1 MSGKSC
7 RRCIS
12 GSASIAVLALI
23 VCAISAQLTTVR
35 AGNGGG
41 GGGGASNGGGGSFL
55 QMFAAQQNPPD
66 ACYESSP
73 SLIPANGPIAS
84 PLTTSDEDEDDEDED
99 DEDEDDE
106 DDIIDDDDD
115 DEDDEEDDELGA
127 RLRGSSIFQYGS
139 SAPAKPAPRRCV
151 PDFVNAAFGRPVE
164 STSTCGNPPVRLC
177 DVPPPPTPEAPTAP
191 SSSSGPITTQPP
203 APQPSSPLRSLN
215 LRGPPG
221 CVVCDASHPRRRH
234 PPSYLTDLNNPS
246 NLTCWRSAPLSTHN
260 HHPHHISANTNNG
273 LHITRRP
280 ANVTLRLP
288 LGKKFEVTYVS
299 VQFCP
304 GSPRPDALALY
315 KSMDHGRT
323 WQALQFY
330 ATDCRRA
337 FGRAPRAAI
346 TRANEQEALCTELGA
361 SSPAAPARIAF
372 STLEGRP
379 SAADLDSSPVLQDW
393 VTATDIQVVLV
404 APQAPIVTPTVTV
417 ANGNQTLPIFQQ
429 PQSYQPPGAVHFAIA
444 DLAVGGRCKCNGH
457 ASRCTVVEGP
467 GGGSLA
473 CECRHNTAG
482 RDCERCRPFHFDR
495 PWGRATARDPHECR
509 AGHLLPIHSTRTRA
523 IGSRRRRRQQKTFTT
538 EGIAVKTTPTKR
550 WVKAAGLA
558 QGCRDFPALWREMVV
573 IEGEV
578 LGCKECRGAGQWEE
592 GFSARGEGV
601 F

>member
-1 MSGKSC
+1 MIAAKLTTF
-7 RRCIS
+7 ILLILAINFATVQS
-12 GSASIAVLALI
+12 GSSV
-23 VCAISAQLTTVR
+23 
-35 AGNGGG
+35 GGGNPNGGG
-41 GGGGASNGGGGSFL
+41 SGGSGFL

-66 ACYESSP
+66 ACYESSA
-73 SLIPANGPIAS
+73 SLIPASGPIAS
-84 PLTTSDEDEDDEDED
+84 PLTTSE
-99 DEDEDDE
+99 EDEDDE
-106 DDIIDDDDD
+106 DDDEEEDEDDIIDDEDDDD
-115 DEDDEEDDELGA
+115 DEDDEEDEVVSGGT

-139 SAPAKPAPRRCV
+139 SSPPRPAPRRCV
-151 PDFVNAAFGRPVE
+151 PDFVNAAFGRQVE
-164 STSTCGNPPVRLC
+164 ASSTCGTPPVRLC
-177 DVPPPPTPEAPTAP
+177 DVPPPPTSEAPTASSP
-191 SSSSGPITTQPP
+191 SLGVLTTPSPP
-203 APQPSSPLRSLN
+203 PPSLPLRSLN
-215 LRGPPG
+215 LRGHSG
-221 CVVCDASHPRRRH
+221 CVYCDGKRRY
-234 PPSYLTDLNNPS
+234 PPSFLTDLNNPS
-246 NLTCWRSAPLSTHN
+246 NLTCWRSALLTPHG
-260 HHPHHISANTNNG
+260 HHPHHTLSSGSNG
-273 LHITRRP
+273 VHIARRP

-315 KSMDHGRT
+315 KSMDYGRT

-404 APQAPIVTPTVTV
+404 APQAPIVTTTLTVS
-417 ANGNQTLPIFQQ
+417 NGSQTTSTFQQQQ
-429 PQSYQPPGAVHFAIA
+429 PQQSVPPGGVHFAVA

-457 ASRCTVVEGP
+457 ASRCSVVEGP
-467 GGGSLA
+467 GGGTLA

-509 AGHLLPIHSTRTRA
+509 EESIPWRVTMRKTVLPFFTHSKKDARE
-523 IGSRRRRRQQKTFTT
+523 FW
-538 EGIAVKTTPTKR
+538 GIV
-550 WVKAAGLA
+550 
-558 QGCRDFPALWREMVV
+558 
-573 IEGEV
+573 
-578 LGCKECRGAGQWEE
+578 
-592 GFSARGEGV
+592 
-601 F
+601 